1 MHRAVFTDGEHFDYL
16 YDPQLP
22 CRGAKGP
29 CPYVGPAT
37 DDLVTMFFAK
47 YLPPEL
53 WPNLPDLIPDNLEP
67 PPLQLTPAQEF
78 YAAGHLVGLKQFR
91 EDTHREVDISEEP
104 STDRV
109 VPYVL
114 NSPRTSP
121 TATYESATWCQVSTL
136 LASRPVRRCRGSTPN
151 TRPGAPW

>member
-1 MHRAVFTDGEHFDYL
+1 
-16 YDPQLP
+16 
-22 CRGAKGP
+22 
-29 CPYVGPAT
+29 
-37 DDLVTMFFAK
+37 MFFAK
-47 YLPPEL
+47 YLPQEL

-91 EDTHREVDISEEP
+91 DDTHCEVDISEEP

-114 NSPRTSP
+114 NSPRNVAGRDVRERDLVPSFNTLGEQAGAPMPWVDSQHP
-121 TATYESATWCQVSTL
+121 TVGTVVSA
-136 LASRPVRRCRGSTPN
+136 GSTVHMGLHSGPV
-151 TRPGAPW
+151 P